1 MVTEQAAPRAA
12 TGYRPE
18 LDDAGVEVEPVE
30 PPGAGDGTLSGRAL
44 STALGVLSLAVFMS
58 SLDLFIVNLAFP
70 SIRAESPGTSTAAL
84 SWVLNAYTVVFA
96 AVMIPAGRYA
106 DRLGRRRL
114 FAIGLAVFTAGS
126 AACAL
131 APGVG
136 LLVAARVLQAAGAG
150 LMVPT
155 SLSLLL
161 AVVPPAGR
169 ARAIG
174 TWAAIGGMAAAF
186 GPVVGGLLVQVDWRL
201 VFWVNVPFGVA
212 AVLLAV
218 RVLPES
224 RDEDPGPPPDVLG
237 AVLLASSV
245 GLLALGVVQ
254 GPDWG
259 WASTGTTGSLLL
271 GLALAL
277 LLVRRSR
284 HHPAPVLAP
293 ALLRSPAL
301 RGASLASL
309 AYYLGF
315 SAYLLNT
322 VQFLTDV
329 WDYSAVRAGLA
340 IAPGPLMVLLFARAV
355 APRLAPRLGGPA
367 RVAAVGCLLG
377 VGSQLLFWVLLQ
389 PEPAYATTLLP
400 AQLLGGAGVGLVIPS
415 LIGAGT
421 ATLAPG
427 ELGAGS
433 GVLNTARQVG
443 VALGVAALVAVLTGT
458 GGAPVDLTRAGAV
471 LTAAAFGVA
480 GVLALLTGRAVR
492 LVAADSRR
500 PRPGV

>member
-1 MVTEQAAPRAA
+1 MAEQTVQAP
-12 TGYRPE
+12 GQVP
-18 LDDAGVEVEPVE
+18 DDAVVDVAVLA
-30 PPGAGDGTLSGRAL
+30 PGTAAADGTLSGRPLSVAL
-44 STALGVLSLAVFMS
+44 AVLSLAVFMS

-70 SIRAESPGTSTAAL
+70 SIQAESPGTSTAAL

-96 AVMIPAGRYA
+96 AVMVPAGRYA

-114 FAIGLAVFTAGS
+114 FVLGLAVFTAGS

-136 LLVAARVLQAAGAG
+136 LLVAARVAQAAGAG

-161 AVVPPAGR
+161 AVVPAAGR
-169 ARAIG
+169 AKAIG
-174 TWAAIGGMAAAF
+174 TWAAIGGTAAAF

-201 VFWVNVPFGVA
+201 VFWVNVPVGVG
-212 AVLLAV
+212 AVLLGA

-237 AVLLASSV
+237 AVLLAASV
-245 GLLALGVVQ
+245 GLLALGLVQ

-259 WASTGTTGSLLL
+259 WATAGTAGALVVAVV
-271 GLALAL
+271 LALA
-277 LLVRRSR
+277 LVRRSR
-284 HHPAPVLAP
+284 THPAPVLAP

-301 RGASLASL
+301 RGASIASL

-315 SAYLLNT
+315 GAFLLNT
-322 VQFLTDV
+322 VQFLTGV

-340 IAPGPLMVLLFARAV
+340 IAPGPLMVLPFARAV
-355 APRLAPRLGGPA
+355 APRLAPRLGPA
-367 RVAAVGCLLG
+367 RVAALGCLLG
-377 VGSQLLFWVLLQ
+377 VASQLLLRLLLQ
-389 PEPAYATTLLP
+389 AEPAYATRLLP
-400 AQLLGGAGVGLVIPS
+400 VQLIGGAGVGLVIPS

-421 ATLAPG
+421 ATLSPG
-427 ELGAGS
+427 EFGAGS

-443 VALGVAALVAVLTGT
+443 LVLGVAALVAVLTGASGGPVAVT
-458 GGAPVDLTRAGAV
+458 GAGA
-471 LTAAAFGVA
+471 LMTAGAFAVAAL
-480 GVLALLTGRAVR
+480 LALLAGRAVR
-492 LVAADSRR
+492 RA
-500 PRPGV
+500 P